1 MSKQALE
8 TAMEAAPTSAA
19 TATPPAAPTTPA
31 PENTDTTL
39 ASATVMASGGEVQSE
54 KLQWLAI
61 GIFSL
66 TMIALVYKGMYYRKS
81 ISLLGKDNEKNDKK
95 IKELEQNLRALR
107 GAKYETMA

>member
-1 MSKQALE
+1 MSKQALK
-8 TAMEAAPTSAA
+8 TAIEAAPTTTA
-19 TATPPAAPTTPA
+19 TATPPNIATPA
-31 PENTDTTL
+31 PEIPDTTL

-66 TMIALVYKGMYYRKS
+66 TMIALVYKTIYYRKA
-81 ISLLGKDNEKNDKK
+81 ITLLGKDNDKNDKK